1 MSLATDQG
9 APRVPSAATVNPR
22 ILSSGDTALVVE
34 FGSVID
40 RRLSGLVLTLDGRL
54 AAARLPGVVETVPT
68 MRSLM
73 VHFDPLVT
81 SQAALSAEIKHL
93 LRGLEASEPVGRRWT
108 LPVCYDPEFG
118 PDIEDVAERTKLAP
132 DEVVRLHASV
142 SYRVYMIGFLPGHPY
157 MGDIPEALRLPR
169 RESPRVAVPPG
180 SVSIATTM
188 TAIYPLESPGGWHL
202 LGRTPLPIFDVTK
215 PSPSLLA
222 PADEVRFRRIER
234 AEYEDLAARAA
245 TGQLALNPDPD

>member
-1 MSLATDQG
+1 M
-9 APRVPSAATVNPR
+9 PPSVQAAPR

-40 RRLSGLVLTLDGRL
+40 RRLSGLVLTLDGRIGL
-54 AAARLPGVVETVPT
+54 ACIPGVVETVPT

-73 VHFDPLVT
+73 VHFDPLRT
-81 SQAALSAEIKHL
+81 SHAEL
-93 LRGLEASEPVGRRWT
+93 LPQIGRLLEGLEASDPVGRRWL
-108 LPVCYDPEFG
+108 LPVCYDAELG
-118 PDIEDVAERTKLAP
+118 PDLDDVAARTGLSRE
-132 DEVVRLHASV
+132 EVIALHASAT
-142 SYRVYMIGFLPGHPY
+142 YRVYMIGFLPGHPY
-157 MGDIPEALRLPR
+157 MGDLPERLRLPR

-202 LGRTPLPIFDVTK
+202 LGRTPLPIFDVTQAQ
-215 PSPSLLA
+215 PSLLS

-234 AEYEDLAARAA
+234 AEYDALAAKAA
-245 TGQLALNPDPD
+245 AGELALSPEG